1 MEYKAKKI
9 YKTKKETDK
18 PTILA
23 GQNNT
28 LMVFQPE
35 IHNFNWSIEMKFN
48 KSKLRA
54 ILQNK
59 WSVPLKIKG
68 QGHKRQSKTNKQ
80 FQIKGDKKD
89 TTIKSNLL
97 FWIGSWTR
105 KNSFASFTING
116 ISKTFGKIWIRSVV
130 YKIVLY
136 Q

>member
-1 MEYKAKKI
+1 
-9 YKTKKETDK
+9 
-18 PTILA
+18 
-23 GQNNT
+23 
-28 LMVFQPE
+28 
-35 IHNFNWSIEMKFN
+35 MKFN

-97 FWIGSWTR
+97 F
-105 KNSFASFTING
+105 
-116 ISKTFGKIWIRSVV
+116 
-130 YKIVLY
+130 
-136 Q
+136 